1 MAVVTERPLVPT
13 PLAAG
18 EPEVRPTPVIGVI
31 TAIPATARSVSLSP
45 GSAKC
50 ARIATKSGKVAKS
63 TEPRP
68 DGIHCSHQ

>member
-31 TAIPATARSVSLSP
+31 AAIPAAPAPRLAPRGSEPSSRPRWARAIPCSC
-45 GSAKC
+45 G
-50 ARIATKSGKVAKS
+50 
-63 TEPRP
+63 RP
-68 DGIHCSHQ
+68 QRR